1 MLSRRLGLA
10 LASAL
15 SLAVG
20 GIVTITHSPASG
32 QESQGGSVT
41 TRAVSDTQAAQSI
54 QVSGKDFVDQD
65 GRVVRLVGVN
75 RSGTQYACMEGW
87 GIFDGPSD
95 DASIQSMKSWGI
107 TAVRVNL
114 NEDCWL
120 GINGVNPQYAGDNY
134 HAAIGDYVKRLNEAG
149 LYVIVDMHHSA
160 PGDQPADG
168 QRPMPDRDHAPDYW
182 KSVAGYFK
190 DNHAVLFDL
199 YNEPYPDDNQDSTAA
214 WTCVR
219 DGGDC
224 PGVGFTAAG
233 MQELV
238 TAVRST
244 GATNPILVG
253 GPQYAGVVDRWMEF
267 KPDDPANQ
275 LAASVHI
282 YGQPLGS
289 PYDDP
294 STWDGDLA
302 TLGGQVP
309 IVMGEIGDTD
319 CTHNFIDQL
328 MPWADAH
335 GLSYV
340 AWAWVTSDCA
350 GEPALISDY
359 DGTPTDYGVG
369 FRGHVQALSLTPEA
383 RSAREHPVGLSR

>member
-1 MLSRRLGLA
+1 MLAARTRYALA
-10 LASAL
+10 LAVAVL
-15 SLAVG
+15 VIGAALAVPG
-20 GIVTITHSPASG
+20 APASSG
-32 QESQGGSVT
+32 PSRTVPAADSVS
-41 TRAVSDTQAAQSI
+41 RSAAGLSI
-54 QVSGKDFVDQD
+54 RVSGNSFVDQD
-65 GRVVRLVGVN
+65 GGTVRLVGVN

-87 GIFDGPSD
+87 GLFDGPSD
-95 DASIQSMKSWGI
+95 DASIQSMKAWGI
-107 TAVRVNL
+107 NAVRVNL

-120 GINGVNPQYAGDNY
+120 NINGVDPRYGGDNY
-134 HAAIGDYVKRLNEAG
+134 RQAIGDYVKRLNAAG
-149 LYVIVDMHHSA
+149 LYAIVDMHHSA
-160 PGDQPADG
+160 PGTEPADG
-168 QRPMPDRDHAPDYW
+168 QQPMPDRDHAPDYW

-190 DNHAVLFDL
+190 DNQAVLFDL

-214 WTCVR
+214 WRCVR

-224 PGVGFTAAG
+224 PGVSFTAAG

-238 TAVRST
+238 DAVRST
-244 GATNPILVG
+244 GAVNPILVG

-267 KPDDPANQ
+267 EPNDPSNQ

-302 TLGGQVP
+302 ALGAQVP

-319 CTHNFIDQL
+319 CSHTFIDQL
-328 MPWADAH
+328 MPWADSH
-335 GLSYV
+335 GMSYV

-359 DGTPTDYGVG
+359 DGTPTPYGVG
-369 FRGHVQALSLTPEA
+369 VRDHLTSLA
-383 RSAREHPVGLSR
+383 RHEDQPSRR